1 MVGGNLLCDAGSSN
15 PVLSDKLE
23 GWNGVGSGKE
33 VQDGGDMCVPV
44 ADSCSRMAETN
55 TVLQSNYPP
64 IKNKL
69 IKKTQIF
76 SIYLQPHFVF
86 LLRYKPTVL
95 VDFWIALHWMFLWNL
110 EITLS

>member
-44 ADSCSRMAETN
+44 ADSFSHTAETN

-64 IKNKL
+64 IKNKSR
-69 IKKTQIF
+69 K
-76 SIYLQPHFVF
+76 H
-86 LLRYKPTVL
+86 RYFQFISSP
-95 VDFWIALHWMFLWNL
+95 
-110 EITLS
+110 TLSFS